1 MLEGLASTKRITD
14 RVNEAERR
22 AENLAT
28 CKALETRVQDWKGHH
43 IANFGALRLDDLFS
57 VNKSDVD
64 RDYHV
69 FLFEKI
75 ILCCKEAPIT
85 AQASSRK
92 VGKSNSL
99 LKKSTTTLQ
108 PPPMLGASAKKKTTP
123 LLLKGRIFLSN
134 VTRAISGYKD
144 GGFASV
150 PILARPCFS

>member
-1 MLEGLASTKRITD
+1 LEGLTSTKRITD

-43 IANFGALRLDDLFS
+43 IANFGQLRLDDLFS

-75 ILCCKEAPIT
+75 ILCCKEAPMAPQT
-85 AQASSRK
+85 NSRK

-99 LKKSTTTLQ
+99 LKKTATTPQ
-108 PPPMLGASAKKKTTP
+108 PPPLLGASAKKKTTP

-144 GGFASV
+144 GPLPPV
-150 PILARPCFS
+150 LLLV